1 MAGRRLWTSHTGQ
14 EGFPFE
20 DRVVYATL
28 IAGKSAAVRLCV
40 GSRECAP
47 PRKTGHLAYRPS
59 AVCRHTPVDIRKGK
73 PVVRRGR
80 KAYEPLEE
88 VVGLPKGRAA
98 WYVTFMAVCCTC
110 LLLSGGGS
118 AAADGVDFRDDFTGL
133 DPARWS
139 KGDHELGRS
148 YLDPANVDVD
158 GENLRIK
165 LPARALNGG
174 EISTRDLYGYG
185 SYAARMKLPNAPSAI
200 TGFFLYKAPDL
211 ESEIDIEV
219 FNDSTRRVMFTTY
232 AGGRQTHTETMR
244 LPFDP
249 TTGFH
254 EYRFDYSQ
262 ESVTFFVD
270 GKEMRS
276 WNTGIPQTSM
286 HLMVNSWFPNWL
298 EGKRPKKTTHTYVDS
313 MGYVSQ
319 PPAG

>member
-1 MAGRRLWTSHTGQ
+1 M
-14 EGFPFE
+14 
-20 DRVVYATL
+20 
-28 IAGKSAAVRLCV
+28 
-40 GSRECAP
+40 
-47 PRKTGHLAYRPS
+47 
-59 AVCRHTPVDIRKGK
+59 
-73 PVVRRGR
+73 
-80 KAYEPLEE
+80 
-88 VVGLPKGRAA
+88 PKGRAA
-98 WYVTFMAVCCTC
+98 WYVTFTAVCCTC
-110 LLLSGGGS
+110 LLLSGAGS

-139 KGDHELGRS
+139 KGDHMLGRS

-185 SYAARMKLPNAPSAI
+185 SYAARMKLPNAPSSI

-254 EYRFDYSQ
+254 EYRFDYSK

-270 GKEMRS
+270 GKAMRS
-276 WNTGIPQTSM
+276 WNRRIPQTSM

-298 EGKRPKKTTHTYVDS
+298 EGKRPKKTTYTYVDS

>member
-1 MAGRRLWTSHTGQ
+1 MLVAAGT
-14 EGFPFE
+14 
-20 DRVVYATL
+20 A
-28 IAGKSAAVRLCV
+28 
-40 GSRECAP
+40 
-47 PRKTGHLAYRPS
+47 
-59 AVCRHTPVDIRKGK
+59 
-73 PVVRRGR
+73 
-80 KAYEPLEE
+80 
-88 VVGLPKGRAA
+88 RAQ
-98 WYVTFMAVCCTC
+98 
-110 LLLSGGGS
+110 
-118 AAADGVDFRDDFTGL
+118 DGVSFSDEFAAL
-133 DPARWS
+133 DSDRWS
-139 KGDHELGRS
+139 RGDHMLGRS

-165 LPARALNGG
+165 LPARSLNGG

-185 SYAARMKLPNAPSAI
+185 SYSARMKLPNAPSSI

-270 GKEMRS
+270 GTEMRS

-286 HLMVNSWFPNWL
+286 HLMVNSWFPRWL
-298 EGKRPKKTTHTYVDS
+298 EGKRPKKTSYTYVDS
-313 MGYVSQ
+313 MGYVSR